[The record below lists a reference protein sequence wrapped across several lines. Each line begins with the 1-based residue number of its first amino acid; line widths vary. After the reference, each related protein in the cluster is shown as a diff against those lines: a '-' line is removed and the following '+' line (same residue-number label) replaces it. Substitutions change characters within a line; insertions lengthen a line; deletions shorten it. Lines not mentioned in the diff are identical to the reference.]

1 MSKTCSNTNS
11 HEKEEIMTYNEEDMN
26 MNPELMHILELVNK
40 DFYVLIII
48 MFHIFKKQKHVRYKK
63 GSKQTLL
70 SELIGAVLMS
80 EKKNTVEGNCSP
92 GYHGLVYSPQFC
104 LF

>member
-26 MNPELMHILELVNK
+26 MNPELTHILELVNK
-40 DFYVLIII
+40 DFYILTII

-63 GSKQTLL
+63 GSNQTNRIEKYNVWEEKY
-70 SELIGAVLMS
+70 SGREL
-80 EKKNTVEGNCSP
+80 
-92 GYHGLVYSPQFC
+92 
-104 LF
+104 